1 VTPSINLSSRAVL
14 VAGASSGI
22 GRAIALGAAE
32 AGARVCMFARDRA
45 RLQAV
50 ERAILES
57 GGDAVAVVGDAASPE
72 AAALAVRTAADR
84 FGRLDM
90 LVNSVGINVKNRA
103 LTALTL
109 ETWHELIAANLTAA
123 YVLTQAVLPL
133 FRERADGLL
142 VHIGSM
148 AAKRPDVSG
157 VGYQAAKRGLVGLAH
172 GTMEEERQH
181 GIRVTVVFP
190 GLTDTPLLDRRPT
203 PPTLEA
209 RAKAL
214 QPADVA
220 FLCLAVM
227 ALPPRAHVPEL
238 LVYPSRS

>member
-1 VTPSINLSSRAVL
+1 MTAAIDLSARAVL

-22 GRAIALGAAE
+22 GRAVALGAAE
-32 AGARVCMFARDRA
+32 AGARVCLFARDRA

-50 ERAILES
+50 ERAILDA
-57 GGDAVAVVGDAASPE
+57 GGDAVSVAGDAASPE
-72 AAALAVRTAADR
+72 AAADAVRAAVER
-84 FGRLDM
+84 FGRLDV

-109 ETWHELIAANLTAA
+109 DTWHELIAANLHAA
-123 YVLTQAVLPL
+123 YVLTQAVLPM
-133 FRERADGLL
+133 FRARGDGLL

-148 AAKRPDVSG
+148 AAKRPDLSG

-172 GTMEEERQH
+172 GTMEEERPN
-181 GIRVTVVFP
+181 GVRVTVIFP

-203 PPTLEA
+203 PPTPEA

-214 QPADVA
+214 RPADVA

-227 ALPPRAHVPEL
+227 ALPARAHVPEL
-238 LVYPSRS
+238 LIYPSRS